1 MNKIQSLLRVI
12 ITLMVLAI
20 AAVLGERLWNHYM
33 HAPWTR
39 DGRVQADVINV
50 SADVSGQV
58 VEVLVKDNQL
68 VHKGDLLFKVDPERY
83 RIALLQAEALMQ
95 SRRADMQQ
103 KQRSA
108 ERRSKVDDLI
118 VSNEVADSQSQT
130 AIAVLQEA
138 AQQVAT
144 ARLNL
149 GRTEIRATVDGYVTN
164 LRVHPGDYAQVGRPQ
179 LAIVDKDSF
188 WVYGYFEE
196 TKIPALRENEPVQI
210 TLMSGAQTLP
220 GHIESISRAIAD
232 RDNTT
237 TPELLANVNPTFS
250 WVRLAQRIPV
260 RIHIDKV
267 PDNVLLSAGMTCTVI
282 VKPQAG
288 KDKLTASARL

>member
-1 MNKIQSLLRVI
+1 MNKIQSLLRVV
-12 ITLMVLAI
+12 ITLIVLAF
-20 AAVLGERLWNHYM
+20 AVLLGERLWNHYM
-33 HAPWTR
+33 HSPWTR

-58 VEVLVKDNQL
+58 IDVAVKDNQL
-68 VHKGDLLFKVDPERY
+68 VHKGDLLFRVDPERY
-83 RIALLQAEALMQ
+83 RIALSQAEALQQ

-118 VSNEVADSQSQT
+118 VSNEVREVADSQSQ
-130 AIAVLQEA
+130 AAGAQFQEA
-138 AQQVAT
+138 AQQVA
-144 ARLNL
+144 AAKLNL
-149 GRTEIRATVDGYVTN
+149 ARTEIRATVDGYVTN

-196 TKIPALRENEPVQI
+196 TKIPTLHENDSVQI
-210 TLMSGAQTLP
+210 TLMSGTQTLS

-260 RIHIDKV
+260 RIHIDKL

-282 VKPQAG
+282 VKPQAVAAAKQTG
-288 KDKLTASARL
+288 